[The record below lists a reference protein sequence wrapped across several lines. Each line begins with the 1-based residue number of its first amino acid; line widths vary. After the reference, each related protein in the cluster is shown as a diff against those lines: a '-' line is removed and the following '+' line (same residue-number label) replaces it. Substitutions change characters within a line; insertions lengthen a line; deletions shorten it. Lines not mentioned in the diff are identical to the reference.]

1 MLNAVLQKSGSVF
14 HVIHALAVRAAAH
27 HREFAACYLAQ
38 QVIHVAAV
46 LLAEYHR
53 GADNHGAVLRSACKP
68 PAVHAFRK
76 VLGASVIV
84 KVCNRAAFVRA
95 GGRKAVHSD
104 GARKHY
110 CADAERG
117 AGITHMARAFH
128 VHFVIE
134 RFGRYIVPV
143 FRSKVD
149 DGIASADR
157 VNQCL
162 HGLDTLPPDSAA
174 HRSVPDNGFL
184 ITVPDLE
191 TAAEI
196 ANRKAPEHLEL
207 AMNPGPARDKLAASL
222 RNYGSL
228 FTGHRSAEVLGDYAA
243 GLNHTLPTAGAA
255 AFTGGLSVRHFLK
268 TVTTLRAGETPDADL
283 SGWEASARAAETLAE
298 AEGLTGHRTAAA
310 LRLRSR

>member
-1 MLNAVLQKSGSVF
+1 MSNG
-14 HVIHALAVRAAAH
+14 LADARGAPSKNPAA
-27 HREFAACYLAQ
+27 Q
-38 QVIHVAAV
+38 AV
-46 LLAEYHR
+46 LLTT
-53 GADNHGAVLRSACKP
+53 D
-68 PAVHAFRK
+68 
-76 VLGASVIV
+76 
-84 KVCNRAAFVRA
+84 AAF
-95 GGRKAVHSD
+95 
-104 GARKHY
+104 
-110 CADAERG
+110 
-117 AGITHMARAFH
+117 ARA
-128 VHFVIE
+128 VAE
-134 RFGRYIVPV
+134 SMQRMM
-143 FRSKVD
+143 
-149 DGIASADR
+149 
-157 VNQCL
+157 Q
-162 HGLDTLPPDSAA
+162 DTLPPDSA
-174 HRSVPDNGFL
+174 SVPDNGFL

-298 AEGLTGHRTAAA
+298 AEGLTGQRPHSACAAA
-310 LRLRSR
+310 KPGGVFFLKRRHTAYKRAGLEGAQREPGKYKGKKQSLFIHFTVHPCFILREASLPVAVSPLIMVAI